1 MNLNYIS
8 ITDCPYLETKIKQ
21 VLYMNNKTYI
31 NFYSSNLRP
40 HYGGQ
45 LYDKGKFFNGKW
57 YDIVEVTLINDDI
70 FCVINFKEEIFK
82 KNEIILLELDIERR
96 SLISRMHSAIHL
108 ISYLNKDVMITGYA
122 GVKKSR
128 IDFIGNL
135 EIFKSNLD
143 DINKIFN
150 KVIKENNKINIK
162 YLNQDQM
169 KNVVEY
175 TPTNTNLNRVVE
187 IEGYGSSMCSG
198 SHVTSTNKIGSI
210 EFQKP
215 VILSD
220 KSYKINII
228 MT

>member
-82 KNEIILLELDIERR
+82 KNEINELKI
-96 SLISRMHSAIHL
+96 
-108 ISYLNKDVMITGYA
+108 KDNH
-122 GVKKSR
+122 
-128 IDFIGNL
+128 F
-135 EIFKSNLD
+135 
-143 DINKIFN
+143 
-150 KVIKENNKINIK
+150 
-162 YLNQDQM
+162 
-169 KNVVEY
+169 
-175 TPTNTNLNRVVE
+175 
-187 IEGYGSSMCSG
+187 
-198 SHVTSTNKIGSI
+198 
-210 EFQKP
+210 
-215 VILSD
+215 
-220 KSYKINII
+220 
-228 MT
+228 